1 MDGVIAEWGD
11 TGRMSVSPFAPTHE
25 AHLTFHSAALLAAS
39 IKAARL
45 GLSGPSYWSI
55 RHSDPCR
62 IDALGDDAFWR
73 RSSHSGEQATRIM
86 GPGAGAVLPAPFGGV
101 LMKASVRGGKL
112 CQEKHPPVDGGK
124 VALLRGSLSCRLNLS
139 LLQTPGRRSWSRH
152 GNDV

>member
-101 LMKASVRGGKL
+101 LMKASVRAVNFAK
-112 CQEKHPPVDGGK
+112 KST
-124 VALLRGSLSCRLNLS
+124 LRGRWQGRIAQGFLKLSAESLAAPDPR
-139 LLQTPGRRSWSRH
+139 
-152 GNDV
+152 